1 MSVINKKKEKTK
13 YTKDTKSRKEQK
25 PLANRTV
32 FFWLAG
38 ILLLT
43 CIAFFPSLKSGFTNW
58 DDNIYIAENTLITN
72 LSGANVNKIFST
84 NSVVSNNYHP
94 VTILSLAID
103 YKLSGYNPKT
113 YHTTNFLFHLLNTAL
128 VFWFIFL
135 LGGKKIQVAAIVAFF
150 FGIHPMHV
158 ESVAWISERKD
169 VLYTFFFM
177 AALICYYIYIHQTG
191 KTKAVLY
198 TSVLLLFLLSILS
211 KAMAVV
217 LPLILLLTD
226 YYTGRKFDKLVLL
239 EKIPFFILSLIFGLL
254 ASKIQSGAIAAIDT
268 FTWLQ
273 RLSFASYGMVNYILK
288 LFAPVH
294 LSCFYPYPNLI
305 NGHLPVVFYI
315 VPFVALG
322 LLVVTFFSIKR
333 NKIFTFGFLFFF
345 ITVALVLQFI
355 SVGQVIMAD
364 RYSYISYIGLLFP
377 VAMGYDWL
385 HNQLSKKI
393 SLWKTL
399 SIFLMA
405 LSAILSFWLTRER
418 NKVWKNSDT
427 LWTDA
432 ISKYPSSEPFRN
444 RGSYLVNKI
453 AYDKGEKKVS
463 ENEYDRALEDF
474 NISIKMN
481 PKNAKVYINRA
492 NIYGLKKLFDLAL
505 NDYSKA
511 IELDKT
517 DPQTFFNRGITHSI
531 MKQFDKAAQDF
542 TTALT
547 MQPGFKAAKQNRAYA
562 YADNGDYQK
571 ATDDLNE
578 LIRAEPANPT
588 YYFYRGF
595 SYFKLDNMQAALEDN
610 NAAIKFDPGY
620 SAAYFNRSVINKAFG
635 KYKEALADAT
645 KAQSLGYPVNNNY
658 LNELKSLQK

>member
-1 MSVINKKKEKTK
+1 MSANNKKKEKTR
-13 YTKDTKSRKEQK
+13 YTKETKSRKVQQ
-25 PLANRTV
+25 PSVNRAG

-43 CIAFFPSLKSGFTNW
+43 YIAFSPSLKNGFTNW
-58 DDNIYIAENTLITN
+58 DDNIYIAENSLITN
-72 LSGANVNKIFST
+72 LSGDNVKKIFST
-84 NSVVSNNYHP
+84 TSVVSNNYHP
-94 VTILSLAID
+94 VTILSLALD
-103 YKLSGYNPKT
+103 YNLSAYNPKT
-113 YHTTNFLFHLLNTAL
+113 YHVTNLLFHLFSTAL

-135 LGGKKIQVAAIVAFF
+135 LSGKRIQAAAMVAFF

-177 AALICYYIYIHQTG
+177 AALVCYYKYIHQTG
-191 KTKAVLY
+191 KVKAVLY

-226 YYTGRKFDKLVLL
+226 YYTGRKFNKYVLL
-239 EKIPFFILSLIFGLL
+239 EKVPFFILSLIFGLL
-254 ASKIQSGAIAAIDT
+254 ASKVQSGAIAAIDT

-273 RLSFASYGMVNYILK
+273 RLSFASYGMVNYIIK
-288 LFAPVH
+288 LFVPVN

-305 NGHLPVVFYI
+305 NGHLPIVFYI
-315 VPFVALG
+315 VPFIALA
-322 LLVVTFFSIKR
+322 LLVLTFFSIKR
-333 NKIFTFGFLFFF
+333 NKVFAFGFLFFF

-385 HNQLSKKI
+385 HNQTAKNL
-393 SLWKTL
+393 SLWKKVSVVLILTG
-399 SIFLMA
+399 A
-405 LSAILSFWLTRER
+405 VLSFWLTYQR
-418 NKVWKNSDT
+418 NKVWKNSDV

-432 ISKYPSSEPFRN
+432 IDKYPNSEPFRN
-444 RGSYLVNKI
+444 RGSYLVNKM
-453 AYDKGEKKVS
+453 AYDKGEKRVA

-481 PKNAKVYINRA
+481 PGNAKVCINRA
-492 NIYGLKKLFDLAL
+492 NIYGLKKQFDLAL

-511 IELDKT
+511 ITLDKT
-517 DPQTFFNRGITHSI
+517 DPQTFFNRGITYSI

-542 TTALT
+542 TTALAL
-547 MQPGFKAAKQNRAYA
+547 QPGFMAAKQNRAYA
-562 YADNGDYQK
+562 YADNGDYPK
-571 ATDDLNE
+571 AVADLNE
-578 LIRAEPANPT
+578 LIQIEPANPT

-595 SYFKLDNMQAALEDN
+595 SYFKMNNLNAALEDN
-610 NAAIKFDPGY
+610 SAAIKYNPQY
-620 SAAYFNRSVINKAFG
+620 SAAYFNRSIIYKTLG
-635 KYKEALADAT
+635 KNRDALNDAL
-645 KAQSLGYPVNNNY
+645 KAQSLGYAVNNDY
-658 LNELKSLQK
+658 LDGLKKLQH